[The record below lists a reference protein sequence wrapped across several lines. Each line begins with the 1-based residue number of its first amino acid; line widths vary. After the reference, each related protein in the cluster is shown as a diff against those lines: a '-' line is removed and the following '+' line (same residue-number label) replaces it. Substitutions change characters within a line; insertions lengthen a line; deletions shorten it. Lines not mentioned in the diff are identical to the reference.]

1 MTLRLLP
8 IHDAPGLPALREA
21 LASWGHPVALE
32 PGEGTLLIV
41 ADRPDPAL
49 IPPFGTEILWWVK
62 AGTPEEVSLVLNLRS
77 GWVVCQDRPL
87 ETLRDCLAQ
96 LRNREMGTDGWLR
109 RMIHLATL
117 DELLR
122 PILARAVDLSGA
134 KGGAVWIR
142 QEETF
147 YQRCGDGF
155 PEAPFTLPEAEAL
168 VQGGEAWFLCPEEKV
183 GMLRLVG
190 ARLIQDTFPGW
201 VKEVDDL
208 LVKAWNL
215 ENSQSLSYK
224 DDLTV
229 AFNRRCLEAELP
241 QAIRSAS
248 VRGESV
254 ALLFLDVDNL
264 KELNSR
270 FGHPTGSRVI
280 STVALEAKTII
291 RTLDRLYRYGGDE
304 FCIIIPGTSAA
315 VAAKI
320 GERLINSLARSPL
333 TIGAHQVQVSI
344 SVGVA
349 SFPAD
354 ADGAE
359 HLLEKADRALLKAK
373 LNGKGCVMLAEETR
387 NLKDT
392 E

>member
-1 MTLRLLP
+1 MPPTLLQ

-21 LASWGHPVALE
+21 LASWDLSGA
-32 PGEGTLLIV
+32 GEGTLLIV
-41 ADRPDPAL
+41 ADRPDPRW
-49 IPPFGTEILWWVK
+49 IPAYGTGILWWVRE
-62 AGTPEEVSLVLNLRS
+62 AEPEEVSLVLSRRS
-77 GWVVCQDRPL
+77 GWVVLQERPL
-87 ETLRDCLAQ
+87 AAVQEALREVGDRDDLA
-96 LRNREMGTDGWLR
+96 DGWLR
-109 RMIHLATL
+109 QMIHLATL

-122 PILARAVDLSGA
+122 PILARAVAGAGA

-142 QEETF
+142 QDEGF
-147 YQRCGDGF
+147 FQRCGEGF
-155 PEAPFTLPEAEAL
+155 PEAPYSLQEAADL
-168 VQGGEAWFLCPEEKV
+168 VESGQAWYLCPEDRL
-183 GMLRLVG
+183 GLLRLVEP
-190 ARLIQDTFPGW
+190 ARPGDAFRGW

-215 ENSQSLSYK
+215 EQSRNLSYR

-229 AFNRRCLEAELP
+229 AFNRRCLEVELP
-241 QAIRSAS
+241 QAIREAS
-248 VRGESV
+248 VRGESI

-280 STVALEAKTII
+280 SQVALEAKGII
-291 RTLDRLYRYGGDE
+291 RNLDRLYRYGGDE

-320 GERLINSLARSPL
+320 GERLLAALARSPL
-333 TIGAHQVQVSI
+333 QVGKHAVQVSI

-359 HLLEKADRALLKAK
+359 HLLEKADRALLRAK
-373 LNGKGCVMLAEETR
+373 TSGKGCVILAEETR
-387 NLKDT
+387 NL
-392 E
+392 

>member
-1 MTLRLLP
+1 MTLRLLQ

-21 LASWGHPVALE
+21 LASWGHPPAE
-32 PGEGTLLIV
+32 DPGEGTLLIV
-41 ADRPDPAL
+41 ADRPDPAW
-49 IPPFGTEILWWVK
+49 IPAYGTEILWWVK
-62 AGTPEEVSLVLNLRS
+62 EGTPEEVSLVLNQRS
-77 GWVVCQDRPL
+77 GWVVRQDRPM
-87 ETLRDCLAQ
+87 ETLRNCLRQ

-147 YQRCGDGF
+147 FQRCGDGF
-155 PEAPFTLPEAEAL
+155 PEAPFTLSEAEAL
-168 VQGGEAWFLCPEEKV
+168 VRAGEAWYLCPGEQL

-190 ARLIQDTFPGW
+190 SRASQDTFPGW

-215 ENSQSLSYK
+215 ENSQNLSYK

-229 AFNRRCLEAELP
+229 AYNRRCLEAELP

-387 NLKDT
+387 NL
-392 E
+392 